1 MTALRYLLDTNTCI
15 YIINRRPAQV
25 FDRFAG
31 RRIGEIAISSIT
43 GAELAFGVAK
53 SGSERNR
60 QALDKF
66 LAPLEILPFDEAA
79 MHRYGLLRS
88 QLERQGQPIGAL
100 DLLIAGHALALD
112 VTLVTNNLREFKR
125 VSGLRLENWVGD
137 DASGVAEPVP
147 FYGFDP
153 LPERGV
159 VVTDALTDRL
169 RDEAG
174 E

>member
-1 MTALRYLLDTNTCI
+1 MSTVRYLLDTNTCI

-25 FDRFAG
+25 FDHFAG

-53 SGSERNR
+53 SGSPRNR

-79 MHRYGLLRS
+79 MRRYGPLRS

-112 VTLVTNNLREFKR
+112 FTLVTNNLREFKR
-125 VSGLRLENWVGD
+125 VPGLRLENWVGD
-137 DASGVAEPVP
+137 GGVAEPAT

-159 VVTDALTDRL
+159 EVTDALIDRL